1 MTTPSEDEGMQ
12 IVRPDKPRRRLLQTA
27 ITNPELQG
35 TNAATRERANS
46 SPARRIAVVAGI
58 ALVLIILAGGVA
70 YWIEWQRY
78 PVVVTIGVP
87 DTGAAGDPL
96 ARRRGPLVPV
106 APDMLHVSSIALG
119 NPHLTIVNGKRLAEG
134 EWLVV
139 TTPLGEA
146 SVRIIQIEDGV
157 VRFRHGGETISAKL
171 QAAQKTAR

>member
-1 MTTPSEDEGMQ
+1 MHIIERKRQP
-12 IVRPDKPRRRLLQTA
+12 RLLQSA
-27 ITNPELQG
+27 VTNPKLQS
-35 TNAATRERANS
+35 TDAARSERATFS
-46 SPARRIAVVAGI
+46 SPTRIAVVAGI
-58 ALVLIILAGGVA
+58 VLVLVILAAGVA
-70 YWIEWQRY
+70 YWIEWQRFEWQRY

-87 DTGAAGDPL
+87 ETGAAGDPL
-96 ARRRGPLVPV
+96 AKKPGPLVPV

-139 TTPLGEA
+139 ATSLGDA
-146 SVRIIQIEDGV
+146 SVRVIQIEDGV

>member
-1 MTTPSEDEGMQ
+1 
-12 IVRPDKPRRRLLQTA
+12 
-27 ITNPELQG
+27 
-35 TNAATRERANS
+35 
-46 SPARRIAVVAGI
+46 
-58 ALVLIILAGGVA
+58 
-70 YWIEWQRY
+70 
-78 PVVVTIGVP
+78 
-87 DTGAAGDPL
+87 
-96 ARRRGPLVPV
+96 
-106 APDMLHVSSIALG
+106 MLHVSSIALG